1 MTTTTMTIDMDNS
14 FVFATKYMKWM
25 VSHDG
30 TNVAEHTSSV
40 EARNTSNVK
49 EEYSQG
55 CMNMKRN
62 NICKGSIPAYG
73 L

>member
-40 EARNTSNVK
+40 YMSRNTYNVK
-49 EEYSQG
+49 EEHLQG
-55 CMNMKRN
+55 CMNMK
-62 NICKGSIPAYG
+62 GSIPAYV
-73 L
+73 

>member
-1 MTTTTMTIDMDNS
+1 
-14 FVFATKYMKWM
+14 MKWM

-40 EARNTSNVK
+40 QARNTSNVK

-55 CMNMKRN
+55 CMNMK
-62 NICKGSIPAYG
+62 
-73 L
+73 

>member
-1 MTTTTMTIDMDNS
+1 VGDVNKGSSHHKNLMTTTTMTIDMDNS

-40 EARNTSNVK
+40 
-49 EEYSQG
+49 
-55 CMNMKRN
+55 
-62 NICKGSIPAYG
+62 
-73 L
+73 